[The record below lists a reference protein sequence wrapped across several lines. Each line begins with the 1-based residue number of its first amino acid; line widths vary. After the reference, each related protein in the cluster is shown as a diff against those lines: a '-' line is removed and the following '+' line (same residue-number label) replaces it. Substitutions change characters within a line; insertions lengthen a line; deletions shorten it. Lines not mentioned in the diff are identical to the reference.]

1 MNINLETI
9 LPWTAPVRVATKNGD
24 RMLRKAPAERGHSFW
39 DTWNAN
45 REALRSAG
53 ITVKYVK
60 HDDAGLPVYEILWW
74 LPLDPA
80 VVEAERLRREEERL
94 ELKEALEGKHAKLT
108 AEQYARFKLIEKKLL
123 PFQIPSVRR
132 LVKALST
139 YNGALDASDTGT
151 GKTYASLAAAFI
163 LNRPV
168 YVVCPKAVRPSWK
181 RAAAHFGMS
190 IFVCNYELLRRGEQA
205 AVRIVGEGKNED
217 FQWHLDPTTI
227 IIFDECHRLKDHR
240 TWNCALGLSAI
251 RQKYMVIGLSATAA
265 DNPLQMK
272 FSGFLTGCFPEK
284 RFWAWAQS
292 HACKKGRWGMSFEG
306 GVEELNHIH
315 REIFPL
321 HGTRVRIADLGNA
334 FPETQ
339 ITAECYDTNGN
350 ESKINAVYDEMKD
363 EIARLQERMNADTG
377 ACILVAMLR
386 ARQKAEIL
394 KVPAIAAMAQDAVE
408 EGMSVAIFVNFDESA
423 DALVAKLKTE
433 CVIRGGQSDTVRENN
448 IQGFQEDR
456 EKIII
461 CNIKAGGVGVSLH
474 GSPGKRMRL
483 AIICPTWSGQ
493 DLKQAL
499 GRVHR
504 AGGVK
509 SLQRIFFA
517 AKTIEERICDQ
528 VREKIGRIDLLND
541 GDLKLNEN
549 RPEEI
554 IKDIPEPQPQP
565 AAGSPII
572 PVVHPEEEGGPK
584 EPGMKP
590 RKDPALPAEVI
601 TDTHQALKILAGMC
615 DGARRK
621 DEAGFNAMDT
631 AYGKSLAAQA
641 TLTPRQVAVALKM
654 LRKYYR
660 QLPVDLRTRL
670 GLTPSKSGKEA
681 KGTPGPLKRTRSTP
695 AAFGGHSAVAIIR
708 ACGVA
713 GWDFKRTRAV
723 LNRIG
728 ATVADNTIRI
738 QLNAG
743 RKGLAPAAPVDVAG
757 LEKAPAG
764 NPVVQ

>member
-1 MNINLETI
+1 MNVNIET
-9 LPWTAPVRVATKNGD
+9 LLHWTQPVRVDTKNGP
-24 RMLRKAPAERGHSFW
+24 RMIRTADAPRGHTFW
-39 DTWNAN
+39 DVYNAN
-45 REALRSAG
+45 REALRLAG
-53 ITVKYVK
+53 IQAKYIK
-60 HDDAGLPVYEILWW
+60 HDDASLPVYQILWW

-80 VVEAERLRREEERL
+80 VIEAERVKREEERI
-94 ELKEALEGKHAKLT
+94 ELQEALSGKQAKLT
-108 AEQYARFKLIEKKLL
+108 AEQYARFKKIEHKLL
-123 PFQIPSVRR
+123 PFQIASVRR
-132 LVKALST
+132 LVKSLTT

-151 GKTYASLAAAFI
+151 GKTYTALAAAYI
-163 LNRPV
+163 LDRPV

-181 RAAAHFGMS
+181 RAAVHFNSMI

-227 IIFDECHRLKDHR
+227 IIFDECHRLKDYK

-251 RQKYMVIGLSATAA
+251 RQGYMVLGLSATAA

-272 FSGFLTGCFPEK
+272 FSGFLTKLFPEK
-284 RFWAWAQS
+284 RFWAWAQAS
-292 HACKKGRWGMSFEG
+292 GCKKSRWGMSFEG
-306 GVEELNHIH
+306 GSEALNAIH
-315 REIFPL
+315 RSIFPL
-321 HGTRVRIADLGNA
+321 HGTRIRIADLGDA

-363 EIARLQERMNADTG
+363 EIARLEAKSIKDT

-386 ARQKAEIL
+386 ARQRSEIL

-408 EGMSVAIFVNFDESA
+408 EGMSVAIFVNFDDSA
-423 DALVAKLKTE
+423 DALVAKLKTN
-433 CVIRGGQSDTVRENN
+433 CVIRGGQSDKAREEN
-448 IQGFQEDR
+448 IQAFQDD
-456 EKIII
+456 KQPIII

-499 GRVHR
+499 GRVWR

-549 RPEEI
+549 RAEEVI
-554 IKDIPEPQPQP
+554 IDIPEPQPPVTAKAP
-565 AAGSPII
+565 AAVI
-572 PVVHPEEEGGPK
+572 PVVDPTEEKK
-584 EPGMKP
+584 EPGSDKP
-590 RKDPALPAEVI
+590 KKAPTIPPEV
-601 TDTHQALKILAGMC
+601 TKDTHDALRILAGMC
-615 DGARRK
+615 DGARKK
-621 DEAGFNAMDT
+621 DHAGFNAMDS
-631 AYGKSLAAQA
+631 AYGKSLAGQG
-641 TLTPRQVAVALKM
+641 TLTPRQVIVALKM
-654 LRKYYR
+654 IRKYAR

-670 GLTPSKSGKEA
+670 GITPVKGKES
-681 KGTPGPLKRTRSTP
+681 KGTPGVLKKVRSTVP
-695 AAFGGHSAVAIIR
+695 QFNGHSAVAVIR

-723 LNRIG
+723 LTRLG
-728 ATVADNTIRI
+728 ADVADNTIRI

-743 RKGLAPAAPVDVAG
+743 RKGTAPAAPVDVAG
-757 LEKAPAG
+757 LERI